1 MAKVLVIK
9 SSILGSYSSSGLLID
24 ELLAASAKQDPSQIV
39 VVRDLGAQP
48 LPQLDGEIL
57 GGFGGAAEQTE
68 RQQAAVALS
77 NELIAE
83 IQSADRI
90 VVGVPMYNFGIPTQ
104 LKSWLDYICRAG
116 VTFRYTEQGPE
127 GMLANKP
134 VLLVTTTGGMHR
146 NTATDLALAHVQ
158 TVLGFIGLAD
168 QHVAYAQGLGMGDEA
183 RQKGLDSARDEA
195 RAFLVA

>member
-168 QHVAYAQGLGMGDEA
+168 QHVAYAQGLGLGDEA

>member
-68 RQQAAVALS
+68 RQQAALALS

>member
-77 NELIAE
+77 NELIAD

>member
-24 ELLAASAKQDPSQIV
+24 ELLAASAKQDPYQIV

-168 QHVAYAQGLGMGDEA
+168 QHVAYAQGLGMGDEP

>member
-83 IQSADRI
+83 IPSADRI

-195 RAFLVA
+195 REFLVA

>member
-24 ELLAASAKQDPSQIV
+24 ELLAASAKQDPYQIV

>member
-83 IQSADRI
+83 IQNADRI

>member
-39 VVRDLGAQP
+39 VVRDLGSQP

>member
-24 ELLAASAKQDPSQIV
+24 ELLAASAKQDPFQIA

>member
-57 GGFGGAAEQTE
+57 GGFGGAAEPTE

-146 NTATDLALAHVQ
+146 NNATDLALAHVQ